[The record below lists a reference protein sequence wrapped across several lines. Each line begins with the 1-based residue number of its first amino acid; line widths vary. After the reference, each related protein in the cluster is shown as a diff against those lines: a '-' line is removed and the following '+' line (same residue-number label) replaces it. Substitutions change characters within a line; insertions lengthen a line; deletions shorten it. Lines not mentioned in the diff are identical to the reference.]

1 MSATSLPQFLYNF
14 MKKFVIL
21 ITVMLSSTVVRGE
34 NIELKTA
41 THTGTFS
48 KYATHYEIRIVT
60 SSKCSVKASGANTK
74 FEEVNVTG
82 SFDSESAASA
92 ALRSK
97 INILFNGL
105 SVIKTA
111 DEFAYSGW
119 ESNGDSDSKNIGDDS
134 KADFDKWKS
143 ANTDATEITTEPS
156 LPCDAADPTNPDTKS
171 TPIDDAGKVTRSTTT
186 TKYYKFSYK
195 ISFKKP

>member
-1 MSATSLPQFLYNF
+1 

-21 ITVMLSSTVVRGE
+21 ITVILSSAILRGE

-41 THTGTFS
+41 TRTGSFS
-48 KYATHYEIRIVT
+48 KYATHYEKRIVT
-60 SSKCSVKASGANTK
+60 SVKCSVKPSGVNTK

-92 ALRSK
+92 ALQGK
-97 INILFNGL
+97 IYILYNGGA
-105 SVIKTA
+105 VTKTA

-156 LPCDAADPTNPDTKS
+156 LPCDAADPTNPDIKS
-171 TPIDDAGKVTRSTTT
+171 TPIDDAGKVTRSTST
-186 TKYYKFSYK
+186 TKYYKLSYK

>member
-1 MSATSLPQFLYNF
+1 

-21 ITVMLSSTVVRGE
+21 ITVLLSSTILRGE

-41 THTGTFS
+41 TRSGTFGM
-48 KYATHYEIRIVT
+48 YATYYEKRVVT
-60 SSKCSVKASGANTK
+60 SAKCSVKGSGANAK

-82 SFDSESAASA
+82 SFDSEAIASSA
-92 ALRSK
+92 LQDK
-97 INILFNGL
+97 INILYNGL
-105 SVIKTA
+105 AVTKTA
-111 DEFAYSGW
+111 DEFAYGAW
-119 ESNGDSDSKNIGDDS
+119 LQNGDSDPKNIGDDS

-156 LPCDAADPTNPDTKS
+156 LPCDAADPTRVDKKDT
-171 TPIDDAGKVTRSTTT
+171 PVDFPGKVARSTNI
-186 TKYYKFSYK
+186 TKYFKFSYK